1 MYIHVRL
8 LNGFKES
15 LLYHIPEHL
24 ERPTTL
30 IGSIVCVPLAQRTEQ
45 AIILATEQAPQVDFI
60 IKDIIAFQTMP
71 ADVHHMPFIR
81 ALAAYYQTDELY
93 YLKRMHQFIAQ
104 PDETAEAAS
113 SEELD
118 CSAQV
123 TLTHEQ
129 QAVVDYLAPCISKPT
144 CTPVVLH
151 GVTGSGKTEVYK
163 KLLMH
168 TYYEGK
174 IALLML
180 PEVSLA
186 LQFERLLRSSLP
198 ADMVITSFH
207 SASAPKEK
215 RAVWQRL
222 RDQQPMIIIGVH
234 VPILLP
240 LPHLGLIIV
249 DEEHEV
255 GYQEKKHPKTH
266 TKEAAIM
273 RAQMHG
279 IPILLGSAT
288 PSISTLYNVKKRGW
302 KFFQLKQRFAGA
314 FPVVQQVILPKQE
327 YRPHFWISRE
337 LHAAIKD
344 RLARGEQTILF
355 LNRRG
360 FSFFVQC
367 KACTFIFSCTAC
379 SVSLTLHEQDALIC
393 HYCGYHRK
401 LPPTCP
407 TCKTHADDFLKKGIG
422 TQQLATIVQKL
433 FPHARVARADLDVSS
448 KKKMWQKV
456 VEQFHARELDILVG
470 TQTITKGYDFEHV
483 TLVGIIWADLNL
495 HFPKYNATETTLQ
508 QLIQVAGRAGRKREH
523 SLVIVQTMAEHNAFA
538 YLEENTYIQFYQ
550 QEIQQRLDV
559 GYPPCKRLVEI
570 ELKYHN
576 EAIVEREA
584 RQMVTQLL
592 ARIEQL
598 ELDVQVL
605 GPSCPPIAKIKKT
618 YARTLYLKGT
628 DMTLLQ
634 QLYRTI
640 ATTRYKSSC
649 YFTPNPVF

>member
-15 LLYHIPEHL
+15 LLYRIPEDL
-24 ERPTTL
+24 ERPAAL
-30 IGSIVCVPLAQRTEQ
+30 IGAIVCVPLAQRVEQ
-45 AIILATEQAPQVDFI
+45 ALIIATEATAKVSFV
-60 IKDIIAFQTMP
+60 IKDIISFQAMP
-71 ADVHHMPFIR
+71 DDAHHMPFIQ
-81 ALAAYYQTDELY
+81 ALANYYQTDALY

-104 PDETAEAAS
+104 PDEPAELMQTT
-113 SEELD
+113 ELST
-118 CSAQV
+118 SAV
-123 TLTHEQ
+123 VNLTVEQ
-129 QAVVDYLAPCISKPT
+129 QAVVDYLTPHITKPT
-144 CTPVVLH
+144 YTPTVLH

-163 KLLMH
+163 KLLTH

-186 LQFERLLRSSLP
+186 LQFERLLRNQLP
-198 ADMVITSFH
+198 ADLVIASFH
-207 SASAPKEK
+207 SATTPKEK
-215 RAVWQRL
+215 RIVWQRL

-266 TKEAAIM
+266 TKEAALM

-288 PSISTLYNVKKRGW
+288 PSISTLYNVKQRGW

-314 FPVVQQVILPKQE
+314 FPVIKQVVLPKQDH
-327 YRPHFWISRE
+327 RPHFWISRE
-337 LHAAIKD
+337 LNSAIKD

-367 KACTFIFSCTAC
+367 KACTHIFSCNAC
-379 SVSLTLHEQDALIC
+379 SVSLTLHEQDTLIC
-393 HYCGYHRK
+393 HYCGYRRT

-407 TCKTHADDFLKKGIG
+407 TCKTSADDFLKKGIG
-422 TQQLATIVQKL
+422 TQQLAAIVQKL
-433 FPHARVARADLDVSS
+433 FPSARVARADLDVSS
-448 KKKMWQKV
+448 KKKAWQQV

-495 HFPKYNATETTLQ
+495 HFPKFNATETTLQ

-523 SLVIVQTMAEHNAFA
+523 SLVIVQTMAEHHAFA
-538 YLEENTYIQFYQ
+538 YLEEISYLQFYQ
-550 QEIQQRLDV
+550 QEILQRQEV

-570 ELKYHN
+570 ELKYHD
-576 EAIVEREA
+576 EATIEREA
-584 RQMVTQLL
+584 RHMVHQLL
-592 ARIEQL
+592 ARIEQM
-598 ELDVQVL
+598 ELDIQVL
-605 GPSCPPIAKIKKT
+605 GPSCPPIAKIKKS

-628 DMTLLQ
+628 DMSLLEKI
-634 QLYRTI
+634 YHSI
-640 ATTRYKSSC
+640 DFKRYKSSC
-649 YFTPNPVF
+649 YFTPNPVA